1 MKFKISNIEQ
11 GKNSFDKERLK
22 KVIEPEILDVN
33 LENCPADA
41 LMSRVR
47 KEAKANTG
55 TYSENVEFSEKSIQ
69 FFRSNAD
76 RYYEE
81 DGEIYFYWAEIK
93 ELNIAPLIVEI
104 IKEKDKYILRNLKE
118 LGAEEMLNIKGAT
131 RKEDMM
137 TRLRKMF
144 IKRPEEEMEK

>member
-1 MKFKISNIEQ
+1 MKFKITNIEQ

-22 KVIEPEILDVN
+22 KIMEPEILDVDP
-33 LENCPADA
+33 ENCPADA

-55 TYSENVEFSEKSIQ
+55 TYSKNVEFSEKSIQ
-69 FFRSNAD
+69 FFRSNSD
-76 RYYEE
+76 RCYEE

-93 ELNIAPLIVEI
+93 EENLPPLIVEI
-104 IKEKDKYILRNLKE
+104 IKRQGKYILKNLKE
-118 LGAEEMLNIKGAT
+118 LGAEEMLNIRGAT

-137 TRLRKMF
+137 TRLRKIF
-144 IKRPEEEMEK
+144 IKRPEEMEK